1 MTTDQP
7 PSFWRM
13 LARWQ
18 PVEWAGLACCLPIGL
33 ALAAVLGGS
42 VVAPVSWAI
51 WALAAGLA
59 AVMALWALAGR
70 RGSPELYACLCAVPA
85 TLLACVTD
93 GLAGPGMLAVLWP
106 VAFFLAAGLPLRA
119 GLAASGSAALAASVI
134 GTLSGPFASSS
145 HELAPFG
152 MFGWVGLI
160 GLVLACTYFG
170 AGMSAPLLAAGRERK
185 ARQLAE
191 ANARSAEQAAA
202 SARAESASKAR
213 FMAEM
218 SHEIRNP
225 LNAILGFSETMRD
238 GVMGPMPA
246 PYQDYPR
253 LIHDSGRHLLDLVS
267 DLLDLS
273 KIEAGRF
280 RVVTESV
287 RLDDV
292 ARDVMEMMAGAAKRA
307 GVRLRLVAG
316 GPITA
321 EGDMRA
327 LRQSMLNLVS
337 NAIKFTPAGGQII
350 VGASLSVDATM
361 ALLEVRDTGKG
372 MDAAQLLEATD
383 LYTSSGDQP
392 RGARGTGLGLALVKQ
407 LSELQGGSLALFSAP
422 GEGTLAQIRLK
433 PAPNP

>member
-1 MTTDQP
+1 MTTEQP
-7 PSFWRM
+7 STFWRT

-18 PVEWAGLACCLPIGL
+18 PVEWAGLACCLPVGM
-33 ALAAVLGGS
+33 AVVAVLSGM
-42 VVAPVSWAI
+42 VAAPVSWAI
-51 WALAAGLA
+51 WAVAGGLA
-59 AVMALWALAGR
+59 AVMTLWALAGR

-85 TLLACVTD
+85 TLLACVTG
-93 GLAGPGMLAVLWP
+93 GLAGPGLLAVLWP
-106 VAFFLAAGLPLRA
+106 VAFSVAAGLPLRA

-134 GTLSGPFASSS
+134 GWLSGPIATNSSELVASS
-145 HELAPFG
+145 
-152 MFGWVGLI
+152 MFGWAGLI
-160 GLVLACTYFG
+160 GLALAGAYFG
-170 AGMSAPLLAAGRERK
+170 AGLSEPVLAVRRERD
-185 ARQLAE
+185 ARLRAE
-191 ANARSAEQAAA
+191 AEARAAEQAAA
-202 SARAESASKAR
+202 TARADSAGKAR

-238 GVMGPMPA
+238 NVMGPMPA

-253 LIHDSGRHLLDLVS
+253 LIHDSGRLLLDLVS

-280 RVVTESV
+280 SVNSDPV

-292 ARDVMEMMAGAAKRA
+292 ARDAVEMMAGAAKQA

-316 GPITA
+316 GPLTA
-321 EGDMRA
+321 QGDMRA

-337 NAIKFTPAGGQII
+337 NAIKFTPAGGQIV
-350 VGASLSVDATM
+350 VGASLSGDATM
-361 ALLEVRDTGKG
+361 ALLEVRDTGEG
-372 MDAAQLLEATD
+372 MDAARLQQATD
-383 LYTSSGDQP
+383 LYSSSGDQP

-433 PAPNP
+433 PVQNP